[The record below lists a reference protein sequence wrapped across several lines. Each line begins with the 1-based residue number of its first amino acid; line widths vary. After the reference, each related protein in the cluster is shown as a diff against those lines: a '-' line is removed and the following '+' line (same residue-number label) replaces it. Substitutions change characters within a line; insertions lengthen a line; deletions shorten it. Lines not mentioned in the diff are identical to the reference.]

1 MFDTESTAEVLAFE
15 MRAKYYG
22 GISSP
27 FRKARRQLREE
38 RGAWRRSQTGWVGT
52 GHPSTGC
59 TAICC
64 RLVPGTVLPAVECR
78 TTGNVAGELSRRET
92 VGAWS
97 WSCWCSRTGWSSRRI
112 RCTAYRTSGAKKKR
126 NGRKIN
132 NKTPQMQI
140 PKRSFKLARLHNRPH
155 VYWPKRGAPSTI
167 SVTSK
172 YINNYQ
178 NWNFYPFNPANISLE
193 FLRSNI

>member
-112 RCTAYRTSGAKKKR
+112 RCTAYRTSGAKKR
-126 NGRKIN
+126 EMGE
-132 NKTPQMQI
+132 
-140 PKRSFKLARLHNRPH
+140 KLTIRRQ
-155 VYWPKRGAPSTI
+155 KCKFPS
-167 SVTSK
+167 V
-172 YINNYQ
+172 
-178 NWNFYPFNPANISLE
+178 
-193 FLRSNI
+193 RSNLQGSTTDPMFIGQKKGLLPPSLSRQNI